1 MNRFARREEVW
12 GKVYRRKEAQV
23 FLRRVPMWSVP
34 FLEDVIMILA
44 GQFEYHGG
52 FN

>member
-1 MNRFARREEVW
+1 MNRFAWRKEV
-12 GKVYRRKEAQV
+12 GGEVYRRKKAQV
-23 FLRRVPMWSVP
+23 FLSRVSMRSVP

-44 GQFEYHGG
+44 GDFEHYGG